1 MIDRINFV
9 KNKIRNLKIPKDY
22 SFIPRLP
29 VKGEKLL
36 MLRPLPDKLI
46 KESKNDALLM
56 AKWRKIHLESFSTVF
71 QPTEAGTKKWLKH
84 NYFNNYEDIIFFIET
99 NDKIPFGHV
108 SLYNFNR
115 NECEFGRVIKG
126 FNVGPKGSMA
136 IASME
141 VINWGFNSLKL
152 NKIYLEVFADNER
165 AVNLY
170 FKLGFSL
177 VKKIP
182 CILIDIENKKM
193 WVETNQKHDLDNSD
207 IRIKYLMEIKSKD

>member
-1 MIDRINFV
+1 
-9 KNKIRNLKIPKDY
+9 
-22 SFIPRLP
+22 
-29 VKGEKLL
+29 
-36 MLRPLPDKLI
+36 
-46 KESKNDALLM
+46 
-56 AKWRKIHLESFSTVF
+56 
-71 QPTEAGTKKWLKH
+71 
-84 NYFNNYEDIIFFIET
+84 
-99 NDKIPFGHV
+99 
-108 SLYNFNR
+108 
-115 NECEFGRVIKG
+115 
-126 FNVGPKGSMA
+126 A

-193 WVETNQKHDLDNSD
+193 WVETNQKHDLDNLD